1 MEQIPLPKHISD
13 RVEKRRAP
21 RFGKQ
26 DRLDSALI
34 DDRLAR
40 LRAHRNNI
48 HRYRRL
54 LKTKLSDVERRFIE
68 RRLSEERAAMDS
80 LSSETFPFALA
91 YGKGPNIPS
100 PQT

>member
-1 MEQIPLPKHISD
+1 MEHIPLPKHISD
-13 RVEKRRAP
+13 RVEKPWAP

-26 DRLDSALI
+26 DRPDLVLV
-34 DDRLAR
+34 DDKLAR
-40 LRAHRNNI
+40 LRTHRNNI

-68 RRLSEERAAMDS
+68 RRLSEERAAMDN
-80 LSSETFPFALA
+80 LSSETFPFALP
-91 YGKGPNIPS
+91 YRKDPNISS

>member
-13 RVEKRRAP
+13 RVEKRWAP

-34 DDRLAR
+34 DAKLAR
-40 LRAHRNNI
+40 LRTHRNYI

-68 RRLSEERAAMDS
+68 RHLGEERAAMDS

-91 YGKGPNIPS
+91 YAKDPNISS

>member
-1 MEQIPLPKHISD
+1 MDQMQLPKQVSD
-13 RVEKRRAP
+13 RIERRWAP
-21 RFGKQ
+21 QFGKQ

-34 DDRLAR
+34 DDKLAR

-54 LKTKLSDVERRFIE
+54 LKTKLSDVERRFID
-68 RRLSEERAAMDS
+68 RRLNEERTAMES
-80 LSSETFPFALA
+80 LSGETFPFALA
-91 YGKGPNIPS
+91 YGKEPNKTS